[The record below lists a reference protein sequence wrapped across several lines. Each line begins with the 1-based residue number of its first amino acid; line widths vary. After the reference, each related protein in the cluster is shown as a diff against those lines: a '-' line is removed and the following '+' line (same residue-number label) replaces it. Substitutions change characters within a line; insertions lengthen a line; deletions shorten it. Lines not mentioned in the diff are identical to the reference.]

1 MSIREAVPIWHRTT
15 CHHPGRRRRVLA
27 AALRLV
33 GVLVVLGT
41 TMMGCTAYLK
51 GMSGPVAWQA
61 TDLRIIERSVSGA
74 DRDIYAFA
82 LVLEETQGS
91 AITFTNL
98 EYTVSQP
105 GINPTGVSYHSSILW
120 KLRSRGELRQPFSF
134 YWNCDERQ
142 CPNWVATAPW
152 YNIILTGTNAQGQPI
167 RVAID
172 LKLPQSPPKLQ
183 RGPSQETLAASPLN
197 PASVPGS
204 DSGPVPFQTVGNHVL
219 VSVLLNQKEHAILL
233 VDTGASHTFL
243 TPDTAKRLGVSPAA
257 DAPKH
262 TTTVI
267 GGRQVEFPL
276 VTLSHIAVGQAMR
289 ENLQVG
295 VLASFPNAPL
305 VDGILGGSFL
315 KDFTMTLDYATS
327 RLRLVLKEP
336 LPKPPPTPALALAT
350 MRSAVPIQ
358 LVGNHV
364 LVRAVLNHTEHVT
377 LLLDTGA
384 TYTLLTPTTAQRL
397 GLSPPA
403 DTPRRTLRGADGQPH
418 EVPFVQL
425 SALAVGEAMRENL
438 PVGISVLFPR
448 APSVDGLLGGDFLE
462 QFKMTLDRGTRQMWL
477 ESPQTERP

>member
-41 TMMGCTAYLK
+41 TMMGC
-51 GMSGPVAWQA
+51 
-61 TDLRIIERSVSGA
+61 
-74 DRDIYAFA
+74 
-82 LVLEETQGS
+82 
-91 AITFTNL
+91 
-98 EYTVSQP
+98 
-105 GINPTGVSYHSSILW
+105 
-120 KLRSRGELRQPFSF
+120 
-134 YWNCDERQ
+134 
-142 CPNWVATAPW
+142 
-152 YNIILTGTNAQGQPI
+152 
-167 RVAID
+167 VAID

-183 RGPSQETLAASPLN
+183 RGPSQETLAASPLS

-219 VSVLLNQKEHAILL
+219 VSVLLNQKEHATLL

-257 DAPKH
+257 DAPMH

-276 VTLSHIAVGQAMR
+276 VPLSSIAVGQAMR

-327 RLRLVLKEP
+327 RLWLVLKEP
-336 LPKPPPTPALALAT
+336 LPTPPPTPALALAT
-350 MRSAVPIQ
+350 RRSAVPIQ

-384 TYTLLTPTTAQRL
+384 IYTLLTPTTAQRL
-397 GLSPPA
+397 GLNPPA
-403 DTPRRTLRGADGQPH
+403 DAPRRTLRGADGQPH

-438 PVGISVLFPR
+438 PVGISVLFPW

>member
-1 MSIREAVPIWHRTT
+1 
-15 CHHPGRRRRVLA
+15 
-27 AALRLV
+27 
-33 GVLVVLGT
+33 
-41 TMMGCTAYLK
+41 
-51 GMSGPVAWQA
+51 
-61 TDLRIIERSVSGA
+61 
-74 DRDIYAFA
+74 
-82 LVLEETQGS
+82 
-91 AITFTNL
+91 
-98 EYTVSQP
+98 
-105 GINPTGVSYHSSILW
+105 
-120 KLRSRGELRQPFSF
+120 
-134 YWNCDERQ
+134 
-142 CPNWVATAPW
+142 
-152 YNIILTGTNAQGQPI
+152 
-167 RVAID
+167 
-172 LKLPQSPPKLQ
+172 
-183 RGPSQETLAASPLN
+183 
-197 PASVPGS
+197 
-204 DSGPVPFQTVGNHVL
+204 VGNHVL
-219 VSVLLNQKEHAILL
+219 VSALLNRKEYATLL
-233 VDTGASHTFL
+233 VDTGATHTFL

-267 GGRQVEFPL
+267 GGRRVEFPL
-276 VTLSHIAVGQAMR
+276 VPLSSIAVGQAMR

-315 KDFTMTLDYATS
+315 KNFTMTLDYATS

-336 LPKPPPTPALALAT
+336 LPTPPPTPALALAT

-384 TYTLLTPTTAQRL
+384 TYTLLTPTTVRRL
-397 GLSPPA
+397 GLNPPA
-403 DTPRRTLRGADGQPH
+403 DAPRRMLRGADGQPH

>member
-1 MSIREAVPIWHRTT
+1 MALS
-15 CHHPGRRRRVLA
+15 PGRQRTS
-27 AALRLV
+27 ALSNGRSQALTATFTLLRWCWKKRKV
-33 GVLVVLGT
+33 PPLPLRTWNTQCPSLG
-41 TMMGCTAYLK
+41 
-51 GMSGPVAWQA
+51 SIQ
-61 TDLRIIERSVSGA
+61 
-74 DRDIYAFA
+74 
-82 LVLEETQGS
+82 QGS
-91 AITFTNL
+91 
-98 EYTVSQP
+98 
-105 GINPTGVSYHSSILW
+105 PTTPRSSG
-120 KLRSRGELRQPFSF
+120 SSAPVV
-134 YWNCDERQ
+134 NCAERQ

-183 RGPSQETLAASPLN
+183 RRPSQETLAASPLS

-219 VSVLLNQKEHAILL
+219 VLALLNQKEYATLL
-233 VDTGASHTFL
+233 VDTGATHTFL
-243 TPDTAKRLGVSPAA
+243 TPDTVKRLAVSPAA
-257 DAPKH
+257 DAPMH

-276 VTLSHIAVGQAMR
+276 VLLSSIAVGQAMR

-336 LPKPPPTPALALAT
+336 LPTPPPTPALALAT
-350 MRSAVPIQ
+350 RRSAVPIQ
-358 LVGNHV
+358 LVGNQV

-384 TYTLLTPTTAQRL
+384 IYTLLTPTTAQRL
-397 GLSPPA
+397 GAQSP
-403 DTPRRTLRGADGQPH
+403 G
-418 EVPFVQL
+418 
-425 SALAVGEAMRENL
+425 
-438 PVGISVLFPR
+438 
-448 APSVDGLLGGDFLE
+448 
-462 QFKMTLDRGTRQMWL
+462 
-477 ESPQTERP
+477 

>member
-1 MSIREAVPIWHRTT
+1 MRSMRPAIERVMPRALLQRVVAPLAIAIERGPIN
-15 CHHPGRRRRVLA
+15 L
-27 AALRLV
+27 LV

-74 DRDIYAFA
+74 DRDIYTFA

-134 YWNCDERQ
+134 YWNCAERQ

-183 RGPSQETLAASPLN
+183 RGPSQETLAASPLS

-204 DSGPVPFQTVGNHVL
+204 DSGHVPFQTVGNHVL
-219 VSVLLNQKEHAILL
+219 VSVLLNQKEHATLL
-233 VDTGASHTFL
+233 VDTGASYTFL

-257 DAPKH
+257 DAPMH

-276 VTLSHIAVGQAMR
+276 VSI
-289 ENLQVG
+289 
-295 VLASFPNAPL
+295 P
-305 VDGILGGSFL
+305 
-315 KDFTMTLDYATS
+315 
-327 RLRLVLKEP
+327 EP
-336 LPKPPPTPALALAT
+336 YI
-350 MRSAVPIQ
+350 R
-358 LVGNHV
+358 
-364 LVRAVLNHTEHVT
+364 
-377 LLLDTGA
+377 
-384 TYTLLTPTTAQRL
+384 
-397 GLSPPA
+397 
-403 DTPRRTLRGADGQPH
+403 
-418 EVPFVQL
+418 F
-425 SALAVGEAMRENL
+425 
-438 PVGISVLFPR
+438 
-448 APSVDGLLGGDFLE
+448 
-462 QFKMTLDRGTRQMWL
+462 
-477 ESPQTERP
+477 